1 VTIAMA
7 AREPSRSRRG
17 STNPPP
23 ATFFRALSISI
34 SICVV
39 GFFDAFTSSSS
50 RGVNSFRI
58 RDTLVPMVLGA
69 AVSVLDC
76 DTRREGENKVRAIS
90 MAHRT
95 VIRVLWPV
103 SEDLVG
109 DDDAWLLSITST
121 SVAIEAVPSLEGEM
135 IDAAPTTCET
145 SESADNPFVGLLILA
160 ILSDPTVGSAGLAK
174 V

>member
-1 VTIAMA
+1 
-7 AREPSRSRRG
+7 
-17 STNPPP
+17 
-23 ATFFRALSISI
+23 
-34 SICVV
+34 
-39 GFFDAFTSSSS
+39 
-50 RGVNSFRI
+50 
-58 RDTLVPMVLGA
+58 MVLGA
-69 AVSVLDC
+69 VVSVLDC

-135 IDAAPTTCET
+135 IVAAPTTCET

-160 ILSDPTVGSAGLAK
+160 ILSDPTVGSARLAK